1 MDDSRGYTTVYN
13 IVIMIIS
20 GVISIHL
27 QSTDLEERPLSKIC
41 QEFRDNETAVYF
53 DSADNFN
60 LLMYHVRRFVR
71 QSK

>member
-27 QSTDLEERPLSKIC
+27 PSTDLEERPLSKIF

-53 DSADNFN
+53 DSVESCATTFT
-60 LLMYHVRRFVR
+60 VT
-71 QSK
+71 Q